1 MNLSELYQCILL
13 GVIWLQEALMEWSKT
28 STFTYPVFLSLV
40 AALIFWIA
48 FAHIPERVRKR
59 KLRPIVELCIFES
72 YKSLFS
78 LFDLIM
84 GHQKNSPSY
93 YQSEIRS
100 GKLSDE
106 QIRLGLQ
113 NKCLN
118 SSYLICDN
126 SIKDKLIIVGQKI
139 LDQTLLIEYF
149 IDKAITYSQF
159 ATAEELI
166 LLEKILHELRRYDYG
181 ERRVNHPAQSIS
193 GKNIFYP
200 TVPVIYYRSQ
210 SFSDLYK
217 LFCELQFIV
226 MGRLPSLNKDRD
238 HVLWKIQYQY
248 YSSAYTI
255 CKRFIESQKNMSES
269 DVFFLKTYI
278 ALCENSLGNCTQFYL
293 LVDKMFK
300 DRPFG
305 VSLIGSRHFLKYFI
319 EDKKVIDILS
329 KYFSNEEIAQLR
341 VAVKEDSDKKEWFE
355 ASNRKLSEYFSLKDK
370 RLVPV
375 GEVRRQVSN

>member
-1 MNLSELYQCILL
+1 
-13 GVIWLQEALMEWSKT
+13 MEWSKT

-48 FAHIPERVRKR
+48 FAHIPERGRKR

-84 GHQKNSPSY
+84 KHQENSASY

-126 SIKDKLIIVGQKI
+126 TVKDKLIIVGQKI
-139 LDQTLLIEYF
+139 LEQTFQIEYF
-149 IDKAITYSQF
+149 IDKAIRYSQF

-166 LLEKILHELRRYDYG
+166 LLEKILHELRRYDHG
-181 ERRVNHPAQSIS
+181 ERRVNSPAQSIS

-210 SFSDLYK
+210 NFSDLYK
-217 LFCELQFIV
+217 LFCKLQHIV
-226 MGRLPSLNKDRD
+226 MERLPSLNKDRD
-238 HVLWKIQYQY
+238 HVLWKIQYLY
-248 YSSAYTI
+248 YSGAYTI
-255 CKRFIESQKNMSES
+255 CKRFIDSQKNMSES
-269 DVFFLKTYI
+269 DVFFLKTYT
-278 ALCENSLGNCTQFYL
+278 ALCENSLGNYMQFCS

-300 DRPFG
+300 DSPFG
-305 VSLIGSRHFLKYFI
+305 VSLVGSRHFLKYFI
-319 EDKKVIDILS
+319 EDKKVIEILS
-329 KYFSNEEIAQLR
+329 KYFSNEEIAQFR
-341 VAVKEDSDKKEWFE
+341 VAVKDDSDKKEWFE

-375 GEVRRQVSN
+375 GEVQRQAAN